1 MFAGLTATEVAF
13 FMAALVQG
21 VLGGLWL
28 LGGWLIADNRRAATH
43 WAAFSAL
50 SALSFLLLVAAMR
63 SPVEPDSG
71 LLRAAGNIAGVV
83 ALVALQRGVWLFVGR
98 ALTWAGHGVALAVVL
113 LASWVGLDPA
123 FGSVRVGVNSM
134 VLALLSVGMAR
145 DLYRHARG
153 PFQFRWP
160 WLLALPLLLAAAM
173 FAGRGLLAL
182 LNPASVAAE
191 MTTHSG
197 LNVGSAFGYVVL
209 TLAFHAT
216 LMALVVTRLLVDLRR
231 LSLHDSLTGLLNRR
245 ALEEALNA
253 QLRRSRR
260 SAEPFVVMMLD
271 ADHFKSINDRFGHAV
286 GDVALKHVS
295 ALLSSG
301 MREVDR
307 LGRFGGEEFLVL
319 LPGATLSDAVPVA
332 ERLRALVVGTPLVN
346 AGTPITV
353 SVSIGLAEWSGVNED
368 LSRLLVRT
376 DAALYQAKQ
385 HGRDRV
391 ALAEAPA
398 PALAA

>member
-28 LGGWLIADNRRAATH
+28 LGGWLMADNRRAATH
-43 WAAFSAL
+43 WATFSAL

-231 LSLHDSLTGLLNRR
+231 LSLHDSLTGHRVPPRVVLKPAPSLRLR
-245 ALEEALNA
+245 QVATS
-253 QLRRSRR
+253 QLRKIGSIAKHSFAPARR
-260 SAEPFVVMMLD
+260 THSPISVAPLEVDLERRWHPPV
-271 ADHFKSINDRFGHAV
+271 
-286 GDVALKHVS
+286 DVARQHLG
-295 ALLSSG
+295 AL
-301 MREVDR
+301 DR
-307 LGRFGGEEFLVL
+307 AQHRV
-319 LPGATLSDAVPVA
+319 VP
-332 ERLRALVVGTPLVN
+332 
-346 AGTPITV
+346 
-353 SVSIGLAEWSGVNED
+353 
-368 LSRLLVRT
+368 
-376 DAALYQAKQ
+376 
-385 HGRDRV
+385 
-391 ALAEAPA
+391 
-398 PALAA
+398 